1 MLQFKDDQI
10 SGPSPAFIIS
20 ENCNGSQKC
29 CYSFQVF
36 FFFLAGFSLQN
47 VSCMPFKRTC
57 GGLCS
62 QRSGGVSL
70 LEESPWYLVF
80 SWGNRFL
87 GFIAQEEFMELK
99 LLSRGKA
106 ERRKASLVSLFHCF
120 AIAGGSRKQT
130 PNFFQFCA
138 DLQVVERKFV
148 SGVSR
153 EALLVGCFLASL
165 FH

>member
-1 MLQFKDDQI
+1 MTCFSLKMIKFLDRALLLLLVKTVMGHKNVVI
-10 SGPSPAFIIS
+10 LS
-20 ENCNGSQKC
+20 
-29 CYSFQVF
+29 VF
-36 FFFLAGFSLQN
+36 F
-47 VSCMPFKRTC
+47 SCWFQPSKCQLYAFQED
-57 GGLCS
+57 LCRIVLS
-62 QRSGGVSL
+62 EVRGVSL
-70 LEESPWYLVF
+70 LEEYPWYLVF

-106 ERRKASLVSLFHCF
+106 ERHKASLVSLFHCF
-120 AIAGGSRKQT
+120 AIAGGNRKQT

-153 EALLVGCFLASL
+153 EVLLVGCFLASL